1 MRERVRIV
9 GEQLLSDNWGRLTRY
24 EIDYRRADGTSQR
37 QMREVYDRGN
47 AAVILLVDPA
57 RETVILTRQ
66 FRFPVHLG
74 GDDPALIEAC
84 AGLLDG
90 LAPEACARKEAEE
103 ETGYRVGAVVHLFD
117 SYMSPG
123 SVTEKLSFFMG
134 SYDPASRIS
143 DGGGLAHEGEEIE
156 VLEVPLPAAIAMV
169 GTGEIVD
176 AKTIMLLQYTALNGL
191 TALREAEGQ
200 RAKGS

>member
-1 MRERVRIV
+1 MRDRVRIV

-24 EIDYRRADGTSQR
+24 EIEYRRADGTSQR
-37 QMREVYDRGN
+37 LMREVYDRGN

-57 RETVILTRQ
+57 RETVLLTRQ
-66 FRFPVHLG
+66 LRFPVQLG

-90 LAPEACARKEAEE
+90 LDPEACARKEAEE
-103 ETGYRVGAVVHLFD
+103 ETGYRVGAIVHLFD

-123 SVTEKLSFFMG
+123 SVLEKLSFFVG
-134 SYDPASRIS
+134 SYAPASRVS
-143 DGGGLAHEGEEIE
+143 EGGGLAHEGEEIE
-156 VLEVPLPAAIAMV
+156 VLELPLSAAIAMV
-169 GTGEIVD
+169 GSGEIVD
-176 AKTIMLLQYTALNGL
+176 AKTIMLLQYAAPHGIG
-191 TALREAEGQ
+191 ALREAEAQ